1 MLDELSLKRIKNIN
15 DKFIEMGFDFEEDL
29 IELFELREDIRN
41 LLVNTK
47 FKKINF
53 NKDEESNSYIINL
66 ENFQI
71 SFDVI
76 FGEDDEGLWY
86 EVECHILS
94 F

>member
-29 IELFELREDIRN
+29 IELFESREDIRN

>member
-29 IELFELREDIRN
+29 IELFESREDIRN

-53 NKDEESNSYIINL
+53 SKDEESNSYIINL